1 MRGRVHR
8 RDSHA
13 VLLDG
18 ECGIGGGCV
27 CGSRAGPTHTLT
39 ALSRGFA
46 PYVLCHMRLK
56 QKCPGRLESSRGR
69 LSDELYGGLSTV
81 RLLRKVA
88 TEGRDRVNVFRRADR
103 GVQGVK

>member
-27 CGSRAGPTHTLT
+27 RGSRAGPTHTLT

-56 QKCPGRLESSRGR
+56 Q
-69 LSDELYGGLSTV
+69 V
-81 RLLRKVA
+81 
-88 TEGRDRVNVFRRADR
+88 
-103 GVQGVK
+103 